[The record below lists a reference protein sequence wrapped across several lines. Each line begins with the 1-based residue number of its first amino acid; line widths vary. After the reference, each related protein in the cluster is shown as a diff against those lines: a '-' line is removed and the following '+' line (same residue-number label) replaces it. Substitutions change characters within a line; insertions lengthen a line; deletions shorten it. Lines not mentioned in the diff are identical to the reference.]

1 MCVCVHMRA
10 CVYVKESA
18 RTLLSVSACGEFVGS
33 HPSVGGR
40 GEIVWILEP
49 GPPEYSWAMAT
60 DWLDFGQDDS
70 AACLGFPTPELGTVM
85 SPLERYSEDSM
96 RFCKTSSQGD
106 RREICAACQD
116 DARCPSRRMGTNLV
130 INPPDLTCRRAQLLT
145 SGHRGSVHLF
155 Q

>member
-1 MCVCVHMRA
+1 MRA

-18 RTLLSVSACGEFVGS
+18 RTLLSVSDCGEFVGS

-40 GEIVWILEP
+40 REIAWILER

-96 RFCKTSSQGD
+96 RFCKTSP
-106 RREICAACQD
+106 A
-116 DARCPSRRMGTNLV
+116 P
-130 INPPDLTCRRAQLLT
+130 RAT
-145 SGHRGSVHLF
+145 GVKSVLPVRTMRDVPLEEWG
-155 Q
+155 QIW